1 LTEKRGTNRKREED
15 QDTIFY
21 MSRRPEMKQLEGKTA
36 VVTGASIGIGKGIA
50 QAFAEEGAAVVI
62 TARHQDKLDVTANEL
77 RSKGASVLSV
87 PTDVSKEAQVIALFE
102 KTMQEFGRID
112 ILVNNAGIYEEAPLE
127 ETSLEMWQRTL
138 DVNLT
143 GPFLCTREAIKIMKR
158 QRSGRII
165 NIGSIAAQMPRPNA
179 VSYSCAKIGIV
190 ALTKTTALEGRS
202 FGVVASC
209 IHPGNVAT
217 AQMAELPNEPMMS
230 VDDLVK
236 AVLTMAT
243 LPLHV
248 NMLEAI
254 VLPTVQ
260 PYLGRA

>member
-1 LTEKRGTNRKREED
+1 
-15 QDTIFY
+15 
-21 MSRRPEMKQLEGKTA
+21 MKQLEGKVA
-36 VVTGASIGIGKGIA
+36 IVTGSSIGIGKGIA
-50 QAFAEEGAAVVI
+50 QAFAEEGANLVI
-62 TARHQDKLDVTANEL
+62 VARSQGKLNLAANEL
-77 RSKGASVLSV
+77 SSKDVRVLAV
-87 PTDVSKEAQVIALFE
+87 PTDVGQEAQVVALFE
-102 KTMQEFGRID
+102 KTMQEFGHLD
-112 ILVNNAGIYEEAPLE
+112 ILVNNAGVYEEAPIE
-127 ETSLEMWQRTL
+127 ETSFEMWQRTL
-138 DVNLT
+138 NTNLT
-143 GPFLCTREAIKIMKR
+143 GPFLCTREAMKIMKR
-158 QRSGRII
+158 QPGGRII

-179 VSYSCAKIGIV
+179 VSYNCAKIGIV
-190 ALTKTTALEGRS
+190 ALTKTTALEGRP

-217 AQMAELPNEPMMS
+217 AQMAESPKEPMMS

-243 LPLHV
+243 MPPHV